1 VFCGALL
8 GRPTPEGSTL
18 EMMNELAIG
27 IVTFACSF
35 GAALVGMALHKRLP
49 DAHLDSESKDVL
61 KLVMGLIGT
70 MSALVLGLLIA
81 SAQSA
86 YNSQSGRLQHIAAD
100 IIQLDHMLASYGPEA
115 KDTRDLLRE
124 AVRTAHDRLWSSD
137 GVRTEKLDPLMRLQ
151 GERFMAHLQGLTPRN
166 DAQRFLQSQAL
177 QLSETIGQARSLMF
191 EQARS
196 SVSWPFLTI
205 LLFWI
210 SMLFLGFGLLVR
222 FHATV
227 AIAALIGSL
236 SVAAA
241 IFLILDLG
249 SPYAGLIQLS
259 DLPLRDALAQIDQG
273 TP

>member
-1 VFCGALL
+1 
-8 GRPTPEGSTL
+8 
-18 EMMNELAIG
+18 MIELAVG
-27 IVTFACSF
+27 IVTFVCSF

-100 IIQLDHMLASYGPEA
+100 IIQLDHVLALYGPET

-124 AVRTAHDRLWSSD
+124 AVRTVHDQLWSSD
-137 GVRTEKLDPLMRLQ
+137 GVRTEKLDPREMRLQ
-151 GERFMAHLQGLTPRN
+151 GDRFIAHLQGLTPRN
-166 DAQRFLQSQAL
+166 DAQRFFQSHAL

-196 SVSWPFLTI
+196 SVPWPFLMI

-210 SMLFLGFGLLVR
+210 SVLFLGFGVLVR
-222 FHATV
+222 LHATV

-236 SVAAA
+236 SVSAA

-249 SPYAGLIQLS
+249 SPYSGLIQLS
-259 DLPLRDALAQIDQG
+259 DLPLRDVLAQIDQG
-273 TP
+273 AP